1 MGAVS
6 MRESLSRG
14 KRAGGHESSSRGSFF
29 GVRAGSQCSDG
40 GVFSSLAR
48 SSFAVAGERA
58 KRLFERAAS
67 RVENVPKPRS
77 VSLEPDLVK
86 GVDKYVLA
94 HDGAEVRY
102 RFRSARDGNATA
114 RTIALLSGF
123 VTHPAVYLGQI
134 PSFNEALNVLTM
146 ENRGHWKS
154 SRGAS
159 TPGTY
164 IEDLARDLKRA
175 LDAEGVGKAVL
186 VAHSMWGAAA
196 IRFRELFPERVEA
209 IIFVCPAFTDPRE
222 LWAFGNPRWVKAVS
236 QALFFSL
243 QFNPLVDVVAR
254 RLEEKKLA
262 WDLFSRLSVGVI
274 LEEAKNPE
282 HELKV
287 IKNVF
292 RANMRSLGMAMRAL
306 FKVSGDWKARCVAI
320 NVPVLVIAGKSDP
333 LILWGKAREF
343 AFHIP
348 NASFFLDEEAIHFP
362 MLSNPERFN
371 KTVLEFVDGLAG
383 KKK

>member
-1 MGAVS
+1 M
-6 MRESLSRG
+6 
-14 KRAGGHESSSRGSFF
+14 
-29 GVRAGSQCSDG
+29 
-40 GVFSSLAR
+40 LAR
-48 SSFAVAGERA
+48 VAE
-58 KRLFERAAS
+58 

-77 VSLEPDLVK
+77 VSREPDLVK
-86 GVDKYVLA
+86 GVDKYVTA

-102 RFRSARDGNATA
+102 RFRLAKDGNANA
-114 RTIALLSGF
+114 RTVALLGGF

-134 PSFNEALNVLTM
+134 PAFNELHNVLTM

-159 TPGTY
+159 TIGTY
-164 IEDLARDLKRA
+164 IEDLARDLKCA

-209 IIFVCPAFTDPRE
+209 IVFVCPAFTDPRE

-243 QFNPLVDVVAR
+243 QFNPFVDVVAR
-254 RLEEKKLA
+254 LLEGRRLA
-262 WDLFSRLSVGVI
+262 WSAFSLLCVGVI

-292 RANMRSLGMAMRAL
+292 RANMRSLAVAMRAL
-306 FKVSGDWKARCVAI
+306 FNVSGDWKARCAAI
-320 NVPVLVIAGKSDP
+320 NVPVLVIAGKRDS
-333 LILWGKAREF
+333 LILHGRVREF
-343 AFHIP
+343 ASNIP
-348 NASFFLDEEAIHFP
+348 GASFFLDEEAIHFP

-371 KTVLEFVDGLAG
+371 RRILEFVGGLRE
-383 KKK
+383 KKQ